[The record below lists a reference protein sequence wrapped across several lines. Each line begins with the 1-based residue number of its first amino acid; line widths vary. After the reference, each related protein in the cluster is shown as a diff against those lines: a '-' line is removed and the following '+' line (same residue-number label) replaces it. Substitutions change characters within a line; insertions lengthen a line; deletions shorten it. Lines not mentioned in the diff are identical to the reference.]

1 MKYNGNVFLVGP
13 MGAGKTTI
21 GKVLADRL
29 QLQFFDSDQEI
40 QCSTGTDIPWI
51 FDVEGESGFRS
62 REIKMI
68 DVLTRKLNIVL
79 ATGGG
84 SVIEE
89 ENRKRL
95 SERGTVIYLHASIEQ
110 QIERTAR
117 DKGRPLLQTG
127 DPETKIREL
136 MEIREALYRQ
146 VADIVIDT
154 NQRNARSVSLEIS
167 KKLL

>member
-127 DPETKIREL
+127 DPGAKIREL